1 MLNYLRKNK
10 KGFTLVELMV
20 VVIIIGILVAIAI
33 PIYNSVTASAQEK
46 ACRANMR
53 TIKEAAAVYAADHD
67 GEYPANAGELDPYL
81 EGGVK
86 ALTCPSGPPE
96 GSNEATYIITFS
108 KTEPPTVECR
118 NPHHNPNGQNDS
130 NGDQE

>member
-1 MLNYLRKNK
+1 
-10 KGFTLVELMV
+10 MV

-67 GEYPANAGELDPYL
+67 GAYPEEDDDLEGYL

-86 ALTCPSGPPE
+86 ALTCPSGPPDSQE
-96 GSNEATYIITFS
+96 GSTEPTSTYKITYS
-108 KTEPPTVECR
+108 KTGPPTVEC
-118 NPHHNPNGQNDS
+118 PNGHH
-130 NGDQE
+130 E

>member
-67 GEYPANAGELDPYL
+67 GEYPEEDGDLEGYL

-86 ALTCPSGPPE
+86 ELTCPSGD
-96 GSNEATYIITFS
+96 ATYEIKYD
-108 KTEPPTVECR
+108 KTKPPTVKC
-118 NPHHNPNGQNDS
+118 PNGHHGPNDHNDS
-130 NGDQE
+130 NGDDE

>member
-33 PIYNSVTASAQEK
+33 PIYSTVTASAQEK

-67 GEYPANAGELDPYL
+67 GAYPEEDDDLEGYL

-86 ALTCPSGPPE
+86 ALTCPSGD
-96 GSNEATYIITFS
+96 ATYEIKYD
-108 KTEPPTVECR
+108 KTKPPTVKC
-118 NPHHNPNGQNDS
+118 PNGLHEYP
-130 NGDQE
+130 NGDDDPNGDEE